1 MAKIIDGNAL
11 ADRILKDLQPEVA
24 SLKSKGI
31 TPGLAIVQ
39 VGEHPASQIYIEKK
53 QAACQKLGIKNFDYP
68 LPRTTSEAELI
79 QLIDTLN
86 NDKSVHGILIQLPL
100 PKGVSPNNV
109 IEAVSPKKD
118 VDGFHPQNLGHL
130 FSGRPT
136 IVPCTPAGILELI
149 RSTGI
154 QITGKTAVVLGRS
167 NIVGKPIAA
176 LLQQENATVTVCHSK
191 TKNVPD
197 IVKTA
202 DIVVAAIGKV
212 KFVKGSWIK
221 KGAVVIDVGI
231 SRSNDGKVVGDVDFE
246 GASKVAG
253 FITPVP
259 GGVGPMTIA
268 TLMKSVINIA
278 KETNEK
284 NASLSR
290 AR

>member
-1 MAKIIDGNAL
+1 MAKIIDGNAVSKP
-11 ADRILKDLQPEVA
+11 ILEGLRSEVA

-53 QAACQKLGIKNFDYP
+53 QAACQKLGIKNFDHP
-68 LPRTTSEAELI
+68 LPRTTSEEELI
-79 QLIDTLN
+79 QLIKKLN
-86 NDKSVHGILIQLPL
+86 NDKAVHGILIQLPL
-100 PKGVSPNNV
+100 PKEINTHNV
-109 IEAVSPKKD
+109 IESVLPIKD
-118 VDGFHPQNLGHL
+118 VDGFHPQNLGDL
-130 FSGRPT
+130 FSGNPT

-154 QITGKTAVVLGRS
+154 PISGKTAVVLGRS

-191 TKNVPD
+191 TKSVPD

-202 DIVVAAIGKV
+202 DIVVAAIGKA

-221 KGAVVIDVGI
+221 RGAIVIDVGI
-231 SRSNDGKVVGDVDFE
+231 NRTSDGQVVGDVDFE
-246 GASKVAG
+246 EASKVAG

-268 TLMKSVINIA
+268 MLMRNTINA
-278 KETNEK
+278 CKLKVE
-284 NASLSR
+284 S
-290 AR
+290 